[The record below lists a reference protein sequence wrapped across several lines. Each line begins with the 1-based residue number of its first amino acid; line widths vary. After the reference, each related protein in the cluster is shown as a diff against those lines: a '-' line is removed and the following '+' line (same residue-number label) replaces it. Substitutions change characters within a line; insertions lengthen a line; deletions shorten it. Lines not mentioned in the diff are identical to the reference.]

1 VPTEIKHACYA
12 STFTFLDMYVVSS
25 DQQVIL
31 RNSQRKK
38 KTVYGPWKFEFRYKY
53 IGHNIS
59 YRKGQKTK
67 ACIQISIAR

>member
-1 VPTEIKHACYA
+1 MLATLPLSPFWICML
-12 STFTFLDMYVVSS
+12 FL
-25 DQQVIL
+25 VINKL
-31 RNSQRKK
+31 FYETAKGK